1 MEGINAFGTCAAIV
15 LAFSVIIGLVVI
27 INTIRTNLQEQKKE
41 LCVLRTLGFQYS
53 TLSVRLLSQSGVYY
67 VISCILGIPAG
78 IAVTKLAL
86 EKLKIENREYP
97 FVNDFRVYLFALLIV
112 LAYVLISHSISM
124 RTIKSWDLVES
135 VKDKE

>member
-1 MEGINAFGTCAAIV
+1 M
-15 LAFSVIIGLVVI
+15 
-27 INTIRTNLQEQKKE
+27 
-41 LCVLRTLGFQYS
+41 
-53 TLSVRLLSQSGVYY
+53 
-67 VISCILGIPAG
+67 ISCILGIPAG

-112 LAYVLISHSISM
+112 LAYVLISHFISM